1 MKMFIN
7 EAPVL
12 GNGSMVLGE
21 LLAGAYAATYTV
33 PSGSPAAV
41 GITRDGYRPTLAILE
56 EDVRQSDQFGRTLI
70 ETFYQ
75 GARCGLSCTFLEWNV
90 PVLNMLFPYG
100 SLLNTGAGKFI
111 VSNTANPI
119 GRRGSDVAGSL
130 ILTATANTP
139 AAAKP
144 ATVTYGKIK
153 PVNDRD
159 MEWSY
164 NSTHRVMSA
173 AFESILY
180 LSSSDYI
187 LYSYT

>member
-1 MKMFIN
+1 MKLFTTDLPQL
-7 EAPVL
+7 EC
-12 GNGSMVLGE
+12 MVLGE
-21 LLAGAYAATYTV
+21 FLAGAYTGSYT
-33 PSGSPAAV
+33 PAGGSPAAV
-41 GITRDGYRPTLAILE
+41 GITRDGWRPTIAILE
-56 EDVRQSDQFGRTLI
+56 EDVRQSDQYGRTLI

-75 GARCGLSCTFLEWNV
+75 GARAGLACTFLEWNTAI
-90 PVLNMLFPYG
+90 LNMMFPYG

-111 VSNTANPI
+111 VANAANPI

-130 ILTATANTP
+130 VLTAVAATP

-144 ATVTYGKIK
+144 ATVTYGKLK

-164 NSTHRVMSA
+164 NSTHRVMSC
-173 AFESILY
+173 AFEAMLY
-180 LSSSDYI
+180 LSTSDYI

>member
-1 MKMFIN
+1 M
-7 EAPVL
+7 P
-12 GNGSMVLGE
+12 LGE
-21 LLAGAYAATYTV
+21 FLAGAYPATYTI

-41 GITRDGYRPTLAILE
+41 GITRDGWRPTIAILE

-70 ETFYQ
+70 ESFYQ
-75 GARCGLSCTFLEWNV
+75 GARAGLACTFLEWNAN
-90 PVLNMLFPYG
+90 VLAMLFPYG
-100 SLLNTGAGKFI
+100 TLLATGAGKFI
-111 VSNTANPI
+111 VSNSSNPI

-130 ILTATANTP
+130 ILTATASTP

-144 ATVTYGKIK
+144 ATVTYGKLK

-173 AFESILY
+173 AFESMLY
-180 LSSSDYI
+180 LSTSDYI